1 MGTIAAWGL
10 REAAMAIAVP
20 GYHWRDPQKRRSPWR
35 RWRRDRCFA
44 DRRRP
49 RKGEG
54 VAVRIRGRC
63 IAHMGAAALR
73 CNGAQATAGTMCQS
87 IVGEDKGN
95 YIPNLAV
102 YPGKIE
108 FTYLPSTAQALVLQ
122 PLGEAGVMLVC
133 SDTQKG

>member
-1 MGTIAAWGL
+1 MDPELDAKAKEEITWCFRSL
-10 REAAMAIAVP
+10 KEASTCCTLVL
-20 GYHWRDPQKRRSPWR
+20 
-35 RWRRDRCFA
+35 FL
-44 DRRRP
+44 
-49 RKGEG
+49 
-54 VAVRIRGRC
+54 RGRC

-133 SDTQKG
+133 SDTQKGFTKLDLSWIACLSEKLDVTLDA